1 MKTKNDR
8 TLLLTTIICLL
19 PIVLALIVY
28 DRLPAQLAIHFDF
41 AGKPD
46 NYLPKNVAVFGLPAF
61 MAAINWYSHFR
72 LNNDPK
78 NEMASTTLKQ
88 FTKWLIPIGSVIVIP
103 ITLFIAMG
111 SPIPISIIATSMT
124 GVIIVICG
132 NYLPKCKRNY
142 TLGIKLPWT
151 LDNEDNWNKTH
162 RFAGFVWVLGGILF
176 TISAF
181 FSFAY
186 AMIGI
191 VVLLMVLPPIYS
203 YLTYKNQLIKAKIS

>member
-1 MKTKNDR
+1 M
-8 TLLLTTIICLL
+8 
-19 PIVLALIVY
+19 
-28 DRLPAQLAIHFDF
+28 
-41 AGKPD
+41 
-46 NYLPKNVAVFGLPAF
+46 
-61 MAAINWYSHFR
+61 
-72 LNNDPK
+72 
-78 NEMASTTLKQ
+78 
-88 FTKWLIPIGSVIVIP
+88 
-103 ITLFIAMG
+103 
-111 SPIPISIIATSMT
+111 
-124 GVIIVICG
+124 ICG